1 MIKPSSFTHDW
12 ICKVSKENKADRI
25 LVEKAIRALALLE
38 GLANSSLPFVFKGGT
53 ALMLMFQK
61 PHRLSIDIDIIVSP
75 RYNDIDAILHS
86 ICDSNGFTLF
96 ECQQRASTGDIPA
109 KHYKFYY
116 HSIVEDKEASIL
128 LDVLFEE
135 NPYTVLLDQPVANDF
150 A

>member
-38 GLANSSLPFVFKGGT
+38 DLTNSSLPFVFKGGT

-75 RYNDIDAILHS
+75 RYNDIDAILH
-86 ICDSNGFTLF
+86 
-96 ECQQRASTGDIPA
+96 
-109 KHYKFYY
+109 
-116 HSIVEDKEASIL
+116 
-128 LDVLFEE
+128 
-135 NPYTVLLDQPVANDF
+135 
-150 A
+150 